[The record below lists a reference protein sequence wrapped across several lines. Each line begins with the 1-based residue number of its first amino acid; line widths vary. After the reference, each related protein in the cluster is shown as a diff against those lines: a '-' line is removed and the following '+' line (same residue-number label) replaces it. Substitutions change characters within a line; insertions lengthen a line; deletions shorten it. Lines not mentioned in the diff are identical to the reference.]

1 MTALDILVPL
11 DIAAP
16 QLEYRLLAP
25 LIIVLAGACLGVIV
39 EALTKRGPRHSA
51 QVVLTGITLVAAVAS
66 LARNWHIGSF
76 TIGSL
81 GSVALDGPAYFTWA
95 ALLVFG
101 LMTVML
107 FAERRVTA
115 GHSTFTAMGSAVP
128 GSPLEREA
136 ETARSEHTEV
146 YPLLLFSLFG
156 MMLFAAA
163 NDLLTMFV
171 ALEIFSLPL
180 YLLTG
185 LARRRRLLS
194 QEAALK
200 YFLLGAL
207 SSAMFLYGT
216 ALLYGYSG
224 SFTLRSIDAAIAE
237 NGGSDKLL
245 LAGMALVF
253 IGLLFKIGAVPFH
266 SWTPDVYTGAP
277 TPVTGFMSICTK
289 FAAVL
294 AFMRVAYVGLGA
306 VRWDW
311 QPLVAAIAVLTMAVG
326 AIIGLTQ
333 TDVKRML
340 AYSSIAH
347 AGFLLVAITGAV
359 AAGNGLRTG
368 QISSTGAVLFY
379 LSAYGLSTLGAFG
392 LLSMIRKAGGESTA
406 LSSWAGVGRSHPMI
420 GALMTFFLLS
430 FAGIPLTAG
439 FVGKLVAFTTAW
451 RGGYAWLVA
460 LAILFSL
467 VTAFFYIRFVVVMFF
482 REAQDPDV
490 EVASASW
497 VTWLV
502 VIVGALGTLVF
513 GVWPQPLL
521 DLAQQASNFL
531 R

>member
-11 DIAAP
+11 EITAP
-16 QLEYRLLAP
+16 KLEYRLLAP
-25 LIIVLAGACLGVIV
+25 LIIVLAGACFGVIV
-39 EALTKRGPRHSA
+39 EALTKRGPRHFA
-51 QVVLTGITLVAAVAS
+51 QCILTGMTLVAAMAS
-66 LARNWHIGSF
+66 LARNWNIGNF

-81 GSVALDGPAYFTWA
+81 GSVAMDGPAYFTWA
-95 ALLVFG
+95 CLLLFG
-101 LMTVML
+101 LMTVLL
-107 FAERRVTA
+107 FAERRATA

-136 ETARSEHTEV
+136 EAARSEHTEV

-156 MMLFAAA
+156 MMLFAAS
-163 NDLLTMFV
+163 NDLITMFV
-171 ALEIFSLPL
+171 SLEIFSLPL

-224 SFTLRSIDAAIAE
+224 SFTLRAIDAAV
-237 NGGSDKLL
+237 GSNARPDGLL

-253 IGLLFKIGAVPFH
+253 IGLLFKIGAAPFH

-277 TPVTGFMSICTK
+277 TPVTGFMAICTK
-289 FAAVL
+289 FAAVM

-306 VRWDW
+306 ARWDW
-311 QPLVAAIAVLTMAVG
+311 QPLVAALAVLTMAVG

-333 TDVKRML
+333 NDVKRML

-347 AGFLLVAITGAV
+347 AGFLLVAIAGASTAV
-359 AAGNGLRTG
+359 NGLPAG
-368 QISSTGAVLFY
+368 QIGSTGSVLFY
-379 LSAYGLSTLGAFG
+379 LAAYGLSTLGAFA
-392 LLSMIRKAGGESTA
+392 LLAMVRKAGGESTA
-406 LSSWAGVGRSHPMI
+406 LSSWAGVGRRHPLI
-420 GALMTFFLLS
+420 GGLMTFFLLS

-439 FVGKLVAFTTAW
+439 FVGKLVAFTSAW

-460 LAILFSL
+460 VAILFSL
-467 VTAFFYIRFVVVMFF
+467 VAAFFYLRFVVVMFF
-482 REAQDPDV
+482 RDGEDDDI
-490 EVASASW
+490 EVVPASW
-497 VTWLV
+497 TSWLV
-502 VIVGALGTLVF
+502 VVIGALGTLVF
-513 GVWPQPLL
+513 GLWPQPLL
-521 DLAQQASNFL
+521 ELAKQASVFL